1 MFSSPM
7 SHYFR
12 HILLSYK
19 NEGKSLRQKLLVV
32 NKLSSLETDLLRL
45 QRINPNHPK
54 LQKLLDRIR
63 GMKASLY

>member
-12 HILLSYK
+12 HILLAYK
-19 NEGKSLRQKLLVV
+19 NEGKSLQQRLLVA
-32 NKLSSLETDLLRL
+32 NKLSSLETSLLRL

-63 GMKASLY
+63 KMKAGLY

>member
-12 HILLSYK
+12 HILLAYK
-19 NEGKSLRQKLLVV
+19 NEGKSLQQRLVV
-32 NKLSSLETDLLRL
+32 ANKLSSLETSLLRL
-45 QRINPNHPK
+45 QGTNPNHPK
-54 LQKLLDRIR
+54 LQKLLGRIR

>member
-1 MFSSPM
+1 MLSSPM

-12 HILLSYK
+12 HILLAYK
-19 NEGKSLRQKLLVV
+19 NEGKSLQQKMLVT

-54 LQKLLDRIR
+54 LQALLDRIR
-63 GMKASLY
+63 RMRAGLY